1 MFPFLT
7 VYGNEW
13 FIFFSQSFTLKIGK
27 NIVHLKWLM
36 NAQFYCLQLKHSL
49 DRNSTTFLLLCQSH
63 DINLQS
69 RQEECLCLLL
79 GATHYL
85 ALKSQD
91 FHTMQWLR
99 TQMFGCQ
106 FFFFYFLSALSTK
119 ISRQVI
125 SMFPI
130 MKKRQKNVKHFPEY
144 LESWCLN

>member
-69 RQEECLCLLL
+69 RQEVCLCLLL

-91 FHTMQWLR
+91 FHSMVKSSNARLSVL
-99 TQMFGCQ
+99 
-106 FFFFYFLSALSTK
+106 FFYLLSPLSTK
-119 ISRQVI
+119 IIRQVS

-130 MKKRQKNVKHFPEY
+130 MKKRQKFVKHVPEY
-144 LESWCLN
+144 LESWCPN